1 MEPIWR
7 NRKCVG
13 CPTGHLNRRSKSGA
27 HDEIPP
33 VQLEIYGGGGFTY
46 GAVLYRAGNWAEAAR
61 KLEQSALR
69 STGYRQAWCWLFL
82 AISHA
87 RMGQGAT
94 GREFLERARSWIRQ
108 SGWDEL
114 GGPEWAEHVE
124 LQTLHGEAEELLK
137 EPRRGA
143 KRYAFVTV
151 AAIAGPS
158 PWPVPSRRPAFRR
171 AYRR

>member
-1 MEPIWR
+1 MWNQFGGTVNASVARLVTLTVAQSREP
-7 NRKCVG
+7 
-13 CPTGHLNRRSKSGA
+13 TSG
-27 HDEIPP
+27 IPP

-124 LQTLHGEAEELLK
+124 LQTLRGEAEELLK

-143 KRYAFVTV
+143 KR
-151 AAIAGPS
+151 
-158 PWPVPSRRPAFRR
+158 
-171 AYRR
+171 